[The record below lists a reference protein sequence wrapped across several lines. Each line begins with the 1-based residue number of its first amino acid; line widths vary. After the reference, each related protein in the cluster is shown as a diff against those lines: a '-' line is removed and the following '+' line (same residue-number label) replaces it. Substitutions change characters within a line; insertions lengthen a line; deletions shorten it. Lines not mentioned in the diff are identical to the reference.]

1 MPVPVADGAQND
13 ELSKQLYNAIMVDIE
28 PDLLLEHIPYLDEL
42 YAGETEKAHADRMAR
57 YEESYK
63 KFDTA
68 LQQFM
73 GEVHEEVRV
82 SRREALKAQEFRDR
96 AEEQT
101 ALTHLE
107 TAFN

>member
-1 MPVPVADGAQND
+1 MPVPVVADAQND
-13 ELSKQLYNAIMVDIE
+13 ELSKQLYNAIMADIE

-42 YAGETEKAHADRMAR
+42 YADENEADHAARMSR
-57 YEESYK
+57 YEEAYK

-68 LQQFM
+68 LQSFM

-82 SRREALKAQEFRDR
+82 SRREALRTQELRDR

-101 ALTHLE
+101 ALTNLE
-107 TAFN
+107 TSFN

>member
-1 MPVPVADGAQND
+1 MTVPVADAAQND
-13 ELSKQLYNAIMVDIE
+13 ELSKQLYNALMADIE

-42 YAGETEKAHADRMAR
+42 YSDESEADHAARMTR
-57 YEESYK
+57 YEAAYK
-63 KFDTA
+63 KFDAA
-68 LQQFM
+68 LQEFM

-82 SRREALKAQEFRDR
+82 SRREALKAKELRDR

-107 TAFN
+107 QSLS